1 MAWVERSVVMPDE
14 PLWEKIPPKEDETP
28 EEIRRQRDLYRD
40 MVDKWILEEWIN
52 LKPEDLVF
60 DPNSQVEIDKIIA
73 ELEAGLPT

>member
-1 MAWVERSVVMPDE
+1 MPDE